1 MDKKNQIN
9 RSDILLFKNEEN
21 RYGHSQLKNFLSFLS
36 SNGVKRPYKFAYI
49 ESEGPLISNMSLREN
64 IHLDSVPLSL
74 STTKEME
81 LKNLLSKIGNNDL
94 LELFAKIDNLEIKV
108 SEVCDQTRKMAA
120 LIKGL
125 IQEADFLFLEAPEKH
140 LTEENLRLFVNA
152 LNYQVQE
159 NGQMVFISSPAT
171 LFWQGKVSKIITRGP
186 KKEFLITPVIKHM
199 GNNVIATDKAP
210 VRAEN
215 VFGLDRTVKNE
226 DKKAS

>member
-9 RSDILLFKNEEN
+9 RSDILLFKNDEN

-74 STTKEME
+74 SNTKEME
-81 LKNLLSKIGNNDL
+81 LKNLMDKIGNEDL
-94 LELFAKIDNLEIKV
+94 LNLFSKIENLEVKV
-108 SEVCDQTRKMAA
+108 SDVSDQARKLAA

-125 IQEADFLFLEAPEKH
+125 IQEADFLFLETPEKH
-140 LTEENLRLFVNA
+140 LSDDQLRLFVNA
-152 LNYQVQE
+152 LNHQVQK
-159 NGQMVFISSPAT
+159 NGQMAFISSPAV

-186 KKEFLITPVIKHM
+186 KKEFLVTPVVKHV
-199 GNNVIATDKAP
+199 GTSLVGPETATASP
-210 VRAEN
+210 E
-215 VFGLDRTVKNE
+215 TVAADLHIVSDE
-226 DKKAS
+226 VKKAS

>member
-9 RSDILLFKNEEN
+9 KSDILLFKNEEN

-36 SNGVKRPYKFAYI
+36 SNGVKRPYRFAYI

-74 STTKEME
+74 SNTKEME
-81 LKNLLSKIGNNDL
+81 LKNLLSKIGNDDL
-94 LELFAKIDNLEIKV
+94 LNLFAKIDDLEKKV
-108 SEVCDQTRKMAA
+108 SEVSDQTRKLAA

-125 IQEADFLFLEAPEKH
+125 IQEADFLFLESPEKH
-140 LTEENLRLFVNA
+140 LSDDHLRLFVNA
-152 LNYQVQE
+152 LNYQVLH

-171 LFWQGKVSKIITRGP
+171 LFWQGKVNKIITRGP
-186 KKEFLITPVIKHM
+186 KKEFLLTPVVRHVGASLKSS
-199 GNNVIATDKAP
+199 NDVPA
-210 VRAEN
+210 RAESL
-215 VFGLDRTVKNE
+215 FSIDRLNTDE

>member
-1 MDKKNQIN
+1 MDKKNQIK

-81 LKNLLSKIGNNDL
+81 LKNLLSKIGNDDL

-108 SEVCDQTRKMAA
+108 SEVSDQTRKMAA

-125 IQEADFLFLEAPEKH
+125 IQEADFLFLESPEKH
-140 LTEENLRLFVNA
+140 LTDEGLRLFVNA

-210 VRAEN
+210 VRAEY
-215 VFGLDRTVKNE
+215 VFGLENSVKNE